1 MAEDGAPTAPGDLAR
16 GGGYDV
22 MVDWDKRLA
31 RELPF
36 FERVLAEAGEVHN
49 VVDVGCGTGRHDIA
63 LTQRGF
69 RVTGVDP
76 SEGMLVRARAN
87 AMAAGVDIR
96 FLEGGFG
103 DLARLGVADADA
115 LICTGNALP
124 HVGGLAGLDAAL
136 TDFAA
141 VMRSG
146 AALVLHFLNHERL
159 IGQRPRSLPPVV
171 RDTADGTVVF
181 LRLVSYEPA
190 EHPERIWVEFMTA
203 AKDAAAADAGDPD
216 LGWSATA
223 HRSAHTAIPFPV
235 LRGALTLAGFEEVRA
250 FGDHTGKVYEP
261 SRDESVI
268 VTAKRR

>member
-1 MAEDGAPTAPGDLAR
+1 MTEPSGTSAAR

-22 MVDWDKRLA
+22 MVDWDRRLT

-36 FERVLAEAGEVHN
+36 FERAFAEARGVHR
-49 VVDVGCGTGRHDIA
+49 VIDVGCGTGQHAIA
-63 LTQRGF
+63 FAQRGMD
-69 RVTGVDP
+69 VTGVDP
-76 SEGMLVRARAN
+76 SGEMLDRARAN
-87 AMAAGVDIR
+87 AAAAGADVTLR
-96 FLEGGFG
+96 QGGFG
-103 DLARLGVADADA
+103 GLAALGLSGADA
-115 LICTGNALP
+115 LVCTGNALP
-124 HVGGLAGLDAAL
+124 HVEGLAGLDAAL

-141 VMRSG
+141 VMRPG
-146 AALVLHFLNHERL
+146 AVLVLHFLNHERL
-159 IGQRPRSLPPVV
+159 LEVGPRSLPPVV

-190 EHPERIWVEFMTA
+190 EHPERIWIEFMTA
-203 AKDAAAADAGDPD
+203 SKDAAAADAGDPD

-261 SRDESVI
+261 SRDESLI